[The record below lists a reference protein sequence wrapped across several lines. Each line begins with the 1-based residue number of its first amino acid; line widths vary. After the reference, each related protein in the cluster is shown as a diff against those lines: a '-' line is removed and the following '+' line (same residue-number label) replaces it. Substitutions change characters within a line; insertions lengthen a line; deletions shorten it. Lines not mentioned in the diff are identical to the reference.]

1 MDEMTDEQ
9 DAIKAQI
16 PSESQ
21 KIAEAMKKYG
31 ALSASGAGLA
41 GGPLGLHRA
50 DAQREKALTM
60 AIHAFAEAEDYDAD
74 KIVEAAEKFAAFLAG
89 LVTIKGDTNA
99 CLYPEDR
106 LLRRARRCR
115 HPDHLGC
122 F

>member
-1 MDEMTDEQ
+1 MDEMTDFRQEEH

-16 PSESQ
+16 SDDGLSGPPTV
-21 KIAEAMKKYG
+21 
-31 ALSASGAGLA
+31 ALGRY
-41 GGPLGLHRA
+41 RA

-99 CLYPEDR
+99 N
-106 LLRRARRCR
+106 
-115 HPDHLGC
+115 HP
-122 F
+122 